1 LLELVEDRQEAAAGS
16 PNPRE
21 RVFTEAGEVR
31 RVRGRSLLVG
41 LLVLGLAA
49 GAWSGP
55 AARPLRV
62 AFLGP
67 LSGPFAFWGTNARD
81 GMRMAVEEL
90 NAAGGVLGGP
100 VELVERDDRNN
111 PAEAISLFRSL
122 VEREGIVAA
131 GGTISSDIGS
141 ALSREADQLQVPVF
155 LTRAGAHTILRKSSR
170 YTFRTCLV
178 ASPMYVQAS
187 AALIQYAKYTR
198 VGAIVADYAWGR
210 SYMQWLE
217 RFVRSVPGMQIQIE
231 VAPVAT
237 SDFTPYLRRLAG
249 LNLQFLD
256 IGGHPPGIPVI
267 VRQAA
272 ELGFRQQMFGAHNPP
287 EWIVQR
293 AGEAIYGRYVDYTC
307 ADFTHPTFRRLAERF
322 FSTYRRYFDDNAF
335 SGYTVVKLVADAA
348 AKTNSTDPRRIA
360 DAIRRGRFVQPGYG
374 WPLAFTE
381 WGEMREAR
389 PILFT
394 IQRGEFPGGVCPG
407 CGWVQKFEFRVP
419 RLEPYVPEE

>member
-1 LLELVEDRQEAAAGS
+1 
-16 PNPRE
+16 
-21 RVFTEAGEVR
+21 
-31 RVRGRSLLVG
+31 
-41 LLVLGLAA
+41 
-49 GAWSGP
+49 
-55 AARPLRV
+55 
-62 AFLGP
+62 
-67 LSGPFAFWGTNARD
+67 
-81 GMRMAVEEL
+81 MRMAVEEL
-90 NAAGGVLGGP
+90 NAAGGVLGRP

-122 VEREGIVAA
+122 AEREGIVAA
-131 GGTISSDIGS
+131 AGTISSDIGT
-141 ALSREADQLQVPVF
+141 ALAREADQLQVPVF
-155 LTRAGAHTILRKSSR
+155 LVRAGAHTILRKTSR

-187 AALIQYAKYTR
+187 AALMQYAKYTR
-198 VGAIVADYAWGR
+198 VGAIIADYAWGR
-210 SYMQWLE
+210 SYMQWLD

-237 SDFTPYLRRLAG
+237 SDFTPYLRRLQG
-249 LNLQFLD
+249 FNPQFLD

-293 AGEAIYGRYVDYTC
+293 AGEALFGRYVDYTC

-322 FSTYRRYFDDNAF
+322 FGTYRRYFDDNAF
-335 SGYTVVKLVADAA
+335 AGYAVVKMVAEAAQKAGSPDA
-348 AKTNSTDPRRIA
+348 RRIA
-360 DAIRRGRFVQPGYG
+360 DVIRRGRFVQPGYG
-374 WPLAFTE
+374 WPLSFTE
-381 WGEMREAR
+381 WGEMKEAR

-394 IQRGEFPGGVCPG
+394 LQRGEFPGGVCPG

>member
-1 LLELVEDRQEAAAGS
+1 MRKWGGMAIG
-16 PNPRE
+16 
-21 RVFTEAGEVR
+21 
-31 RVRGRSLLVG
+31 G
-41 LLVLGLAA
+41 LLLAVA
-49 GAWSGP
+49 VGVVP
-55 AARPLRV
+55 AAPAGPLRV

-90 NAAGGVLGGP
+90 NAAGGVLGRP
-100 VELVERDDRNN
+100 VELLERDDRNN

-122 VEREGIVAA
+122 AEREGIVAA
-131 GGTISSDIGS
+131 AGTISSDIGT
-141 ALSREADQLQVPVF
+141 ALAREADQLQVPVF
-155 LTRAGAHTILRKSSR
+155 LVRAGAHTILRKTSR

-187 AALIQYAKYTR
+187 AALMQYAKYTR
-198 VGAIVADYAWGR
+198 VGAIIADYAWGR
-210 SYMQWLE
+210 SYMQWLD

-231 VAPVAT
+231 VAPVAA
-237 SDFTPYLRRLAG
+237 SDFTPYLRRLQAF
-249 LNLQFLD
+249 NPQFLD

-293 AGEAIYGRYVDYTC
+293 AGEALFGRYVDYTC

-322 FSTYRRYFDDNAF
+322 FATYRRYFDDNAF
-335 SGYTVVKLVADAA
+335 AGYAVVRMVAEAARKVSAADA
-348 AKTNSTDPRRIA
+348 RRIA
-360 DAIRRGRFVQPGYG
+360 EVIRRGRFVQPGYG
-374 WPLAFTE
+374 WPLSFTE

-394 IQRGEFPGGVCPG
+394 LQRGEFPGGVCPG

>member
-1 LLELVEDRQEAAAGS
+1 MRKWGWMAAG
-16 PNPRE
+16 
-21 RVFTEAGEVR
+21 
-31 RVRGRSLLVG
+31 G
-41 LLVLGLAA
+41 LLLAVA
-49 GAWSGP
+49 VGVVP
-55 AARPLRV
+55 AAPAGPLRV

-90 NAAGGVLGGP
+90 NAAGGVLGRP

-122 VEREGIVAA
+122 AEREGIVAA
-131 GGTISSDIGS
+131 AGTISSDIGT
-141 ALSREADQLQVPVF
+141 ALAREADQLQVPVF
-155 LTRAGAHTILRKSSR
+155 LVRAGAHTILKKTSR

-198 VGAIVADYAWGR
+198 VGAIIADYAWGR
-210 SYMQWLE
+210 SYMQWLD

-237 SDFTPYLRRLAG
+237 SDFTPYLRRLQG
-249 LNLQFLD
+249 FNPQFLD

-293 AGEAIYGRYVDYTC
+293 AGEALFGRYVDYTC

-322 FSTYRRYFDDNAF
+322 FGTYRRYFDDNAF
-335 SGYTVVKLVADAA
+335 AGYTVVKMVAEAARKVGSPDA
-348 AKTNSTDPRRIA
+348 RRIA
-360 DAIRRGRFVQPGYG
+360 DVIRRGRFVQPGYG
-374 WPLAFTE
+374 WPLSFTE
-381 WGEMREAR
+381 WGEMKEAR

-394 IQRGEFPGGVCPG
+394 LHRGEFPGGVCPG

>member
-1 LLELVEDRQEAAAGS
+1 MRKWGWMAAG
-16 PNPRE
+16 
-21 RVFTEAGEVR
+21 
-31 RVRGRSLLVG
+31 G
-41 LLVLGLAA
+41 LLLAVA
-49 GAWSGP
+49 VGVVP
-55 AARPLRV
+55 AAPAGPLRV

-90 NAAGGVLGGP
+90 NAAGGVLGRP

-122 VEREGIVAA
+122 AEREGIVAA
-131 GGTISSDIGS
+131 AGTISSDIGT
-141 ALSREADQLQVPVF
+141 ALAREADQLQVPVF
-155 LTRAGAHTILRKSSR
+155 LVRAGAHTILKKTSR
-170 YTFRTCLV
+170 YTCRTCLV

-187 AALIQYAKYTR
+187 AALMQYAKYTR
-198 VGAIVADYAWGR
+198 VGAIIADYAWGR
-210 SYMQWLE
+210 SYMQWLD

-237 SDFTPYLRRLAG
+237 SDFTPYLRRLQG
-249 LNLQFLD
+249 FNPQFLD

-293 AGEAIYGRYVDYTC
+293 AGEALFGRYVDYTC

-322 FSTYRRYFDDNAF
+322 FGTYRRYFDDNAF
-335 SGYTVVKLVADAA
+335 AGYTVVKMVAEAARKVGSPDA
-348 AKTNSTDPRRIA
+348 RRIA
-360 DAIRRGRFVQPGYG
+360 DVIRRGRFVQPGYG
-374 WPLAFTE
+374 WPLSFTE
-381 WGEMREAR
+381 WGEMKEAR

-394 IQRGEFPGGVCPG
+394 LHRGEFPGGVCPG

>member
-1 LLELVEDRQEAAAGS
+1 MRKWGWMAAG
-16 PNPRE
+16 
-21 RVFTEAGEVR
+21 
-31 RVRGRSLLVG
+31 G
-41 LLVLGLAA
+41 LLLAVA
-49 GAWSGP
+49 VGVVP
-55 AARPLRV
+55 AAPAGPLRV

-90 NAAGGVLGGP
+90 NAAGGVLGRP

-122 VEREGIVAA
+122 AEREGIVAA
-131 GGTISSDIGS
+131 AGTISSDIGT
-141 ALSREADQLQVPVF
+141 ALAREADQLQVPVF
-155 LTRAGAHTILRKSSR
+155 LVRAGAHTILKKTSR

-198 VGAIVADYAWGR
+198 LGAIIADYAWGR
-210 SYMQWLE
+210 SYMQWLD

-237 SDFTPYLRRLAG
+237 SDFTPYLRRLQG
-249 LNLQFLD
+249 FNPQFLD

-293 AGEAIYGRYVDYTC
+293 AGEALFGRYVDYTC

-322 FSTYRRYFDDNAF
+322 FGTYRRYLDDNAF
-335 SGYTVVKLVADAA
+335 AGYTVVKMVAEAARRVGSPDA
-348 AKTNSTDPRRIA
+348 RRIA
-360 DAIRRGRFVQPGYG
+360 DVIRRGRFVQPGYG
-374 WPLAFTE
+374 WPLSFTD
-381 WGEMREAR
+381 WGEMKEAR

-394 IQRGEFPGGVCPG
+394 LHRGEFPGGVCPG

>member
-1 LLELVEDRQEAAAGS
+1 MRKWGWMAAG
-16 PNPRE
+16 
-21 RVFTEAGEVR
+21 
-31 RVRGRSLLVG
+31 G
-41 LLVLGLAA
+41 LLLAVA
-49 GAWSGP
+49 VGVVP
-55 AARPLRV
+55 AAPAGPLRV

-90 NAAGGVLGGP
+90 NAAGGVLGRP

-122 VEREGIVAA
+122 AEREGIVAA
-131 GGTISSDIGS
+131 AGTISSDIGT
-141 ALSREADQLQVPVF
+141 ALAREADQLQVPVF
-155 LTRAGAHTILRKSSR
+155 LVRAGAHTILKKTSR

-198 VGAIVADYAWGR
+198 VGAIIADYAWGR
-210 SYMQWLE
+210 SYMQWLD

-237 SDFTPYLRRLAG
+237 SDFTPYLRRLQG
-249 LNLQFLD
+249 FNPQFLD

-293 AGEAIYGRYVDYTC
+293 AGEAALRGPEEPVRQRVAVFQARRDLLVDGLREAGWRVGRPRATFYLWAEVPEGFDSVTFAQHVLERAAVVVTPGVGYGEVGDRYVRLS
-307 ADFTHPTFRRLAERF
+307 FTTPEDRLKEAVQR
-322 FSTYRRYFDDNAF
+322 
-335 SGYTVVKLVADAA
+335 L
-348 AKTNSTDPRRIA
+348 
-360 DAIRRGRFVQPGYG
+360 RGLR
-374 WPLAFTE
+374 
-381 WGEMREAR
+381 
-389 PILFT
+389 
-394 IQRGEFPGGVCPG
+394 
-407 CGWVQKFEFRVP
+407 
-419 RLEPYVPEE
+419 

>member
-1 LLELVEDRQEAAAGS
+1 MRKWGGMAIG
-16 PNPRE
+16 
-21 RVFTEAGEVR
+21 
-31 RVRGRSLLVG
+31 G
-41 LLVLGLAA
+41 LLLAVA
-49 GAWSGP
+49 VGVVP
-55 AARPLRV
+55 AAPAGPLRV

-90 NAAGGVLGGP
+90 NAAGGVLGRP
-100 VELVERDDRNN
+100 VELLERDDRNN

-122 VEREGIVAA
+122 AEREGIVAA
-131 GGTISSDIGS
+131 AGTISSDIGT
-141 ALSREADQLQVPVF
+141 ALAREADQLQVPVF
-155 LTRAGAHTILRKSSR
+155 LVRAGAHTILRKTSR

-187 AALIQYAKYTR
+187 AALMQYAKYTR
-198 VGAIVADYAWGR
+198 VGAIIADYAWGR
-210 SYMQWLE
+210 SYMQWLD

-231 VAPVAT
+231 VAPVAA
-237 SDFTPYLRRLAG
+237 SDFTPYLRRLQAF
-249 LNLQFLD
+249 NPQFLD

-293 AGEAIYGRYVDYTC
+293 AGEALFGRYVDYTC

-322 FSTYRRYFDDNAF
+322 FATYRRYFDDNAF
-335 SGYTVVKLVADAA
+335 AGYAVVRMVAEAARKVGAADA
-348 AKTNSTDPRRIA
+348 RRIA
-360 DAIRRGRFVQPGYG
+360 EVIRRGRFVQPGYG
-374 WPLAFTE
+374 WPLSFTE

-394 IQRGEFPGGVCPG
+394 LQRGEFPGGVCPG